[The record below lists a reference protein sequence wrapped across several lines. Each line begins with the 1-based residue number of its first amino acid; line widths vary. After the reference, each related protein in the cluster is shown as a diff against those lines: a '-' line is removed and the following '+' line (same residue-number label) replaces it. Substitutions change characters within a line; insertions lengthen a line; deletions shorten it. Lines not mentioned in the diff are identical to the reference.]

1 MFAERGDE
9 CLVGCI
15 DLEKAYDRVDR
26 RKLFEVLERMGM
38 NGQLLRLIQNAYEEN
53 EVRFE
58 LGKLRTGWVMSEAG

>member
-1 MFAERGDE
+1 M
-9 CLVGCI
+9 
-15 DLEKAYDRVDR
+15 DR